1 MPSKITSNKSYKRE
15 VAVLL
20 LVGLGWVVFT
30 GNIAMVEVLVW
41 PVFAFAT
48 AAFGLDSYAKQIKD
62 NTGSYSTD
70 GDTSLRG

>member
-1 MPSKITSNKSYKRE
+1 MQSKETKKSYKRE
-15 VAVLL
+15 VAVILML
-20 LVGLGWVVFT
+20 GLGWVVYS
-30 GNIAMVEVLVW
+30 GNLAMVEVLVW

-70 GDTSLRG
+70 GDASLR

>member
-1 MPSKITSNKSYKRE
+1 MHSKTTNKSYKRE

-30 GNIAMVEVLVW
+30 GNITMVEVLVW

-70 GDTSLRG
+70 GDPSLRS

>member
-1 MPSKITSNKSYKRE
+1 MQSKETKKSYKRE
-15 VAVLL
+15 VAVILML
-20 LVGLGWVVFT
+20 GLGWVVYS
-30 GNIAMVEVLVW
+30 GNLAMVEVLVW

-62 NTGSYSTD
+62 NTCSYSTD